1 MMEMTHKQRIL
12 AVARGEMVDKL
23 PFGARI
29 DTWYNFHSAH
39 GTLPDKY
46 KGWSQTD
53 IMADQGAGA
62 QKRFFSICKE
72 RFRDM
77 EVVIQKDGDWET
89 REYITP
95 AGTASIKLL
104 WSTNEGPWLAYEHEK
119 LFKSAKDYPVVK
131 YILEHTE
138 PYFNDDYTQ
147 ERADMGERGI
157 VMTGTG
163 LWCPPQRIMREI
175 MGYELFYQEMMDNE
189 DRVAELIDVMA
200 ELELKK
206 LKIAI
211 DSPLELINL
220 CANWSDDI
228 HTPVFQRFFTPYF
241 KKANEMIHAAGKL
254 SMVHTD
260 GEMRRLLRFFPE
272 TENDVG
278 EAVTP
283 KPQTSLSMTEF
294 KKGYGEKVAIW
305 GGISSIMFEPNYSN
319 QEFDEHV
326 ISLIKEMA
334 PGKGFIVGMADNLPF
349 DGDINRVGRVVDL
362 IEKYGKLPVWV

>member
-1 MMEMTHKQRIL
+1 MEMTQKQRIL
-12 AVARGEMVDKL
+12 TVARGEWVDKL

-29 DTWYNFHSAH
+29 DVWYNYHSAH
-39 GTLPDKY
+39 GTLPEKY
-46 KGWSQTD
+46 KGWAQTD
-53 IMADQGAGA
+53 IIADQNAGA

-72 RFRDM
+72 RFHDM
-77 EVVIQKDGDWET
+77 EVVVKKDGDWET

-95 AGTASIKLL
+95 VGTASIKLL

-119 LFKSAKDYPVVK
+119 LFKSPKDYPVIK

-138 PYFNDDYTQ
+138 PYYNDEYTK
-147 ERADMGERGI
+147 ERAEMGERGI

-163 LWCPPQRIMREI
+163 LWGAPQRIMREI

-189 DRVAELIDVMA
+189 EKVAELIEVMS

-211 DSPLELINL
+211 NSELELINL

-228 HTPVFQRFFTPYF
+228 HTPVFRQFFTPYF

-254 SMVHTD
+254 SMAHTD
-260 GEMRRLLRFFPE
+260 GEMRRLLPLFPE
-272 TENDVG
+272 TEIDVA

-283 KPQTSLSMTEF
+283 APQTRVTMSEF
-294 KKGYGEKVAIW
+294 RKGFGDKVTLW
-305 GGISSIMFEPNYSN
+305 GGISSIIFEPGYSN
-319 QEFDEHV
+319 QEFDELV
-326 ISLIKEMA
+326 VGLIKAMA
-334 PGKGFIVGMADNLPF
+334 PGQRFILGMADNLPF

-362 IEKYGKLPVWV
+362 IEKHGSLPIWI